1 MSQQPIDGVSG
12 VKRAAPGSQSQVEDL
27 KPGELLVEETG
38 DGDAEAIFK
47 GDGVMTPAKV
57 TARFLQLN
65 PLKDPLMAEFQG
77 SDNAAFLGA
86 ELALRGH
93 PNNRKL
99 LLSGQSADKP
109 IANGEVFTCRQ
120 SELKKA
126 LAPFKGKLDDLR
138 VAVSNMQPAGEMTS
152 AQSKTIGKAF
162 TPALG
167 LPVDP
172 NI

>member
-77 SDNAAFLGA
+77 SENAAFLGA

-99 LLSGQSADKP
+99 LLSGQSAD
-109 IANGEVFTCRQ
+109 R
-120 SELKKA
+120 
-126 LAPFKGKLDDLR
+126 
-138 VAVSNMQPAGEMTS
+138 
-152 AQSKTIGKAF
+152 
-162 TPALG
+162 G
-167 LPVDP
+167 L
-172 NI
+172 